1 VFRLGS
7 ARGQRH
13 PALLS
18 KSRFAR
24 RRRATIRNV
33 QPKECHGHRAHAEYL
48 GISFSA
54 KTGILIVH
62 LVGLGI
68 GIGLALV
75 WLSGIGFLLNYYFYN
90 PVGLANPKV
99 WAKVSIVAV
108 LTLNGVFVHKAILP
122 LIKRNVGRA
131 LFDGVSPAMEGVFLA
146 SGAVSATSWYV
157 PLVLGALPEINY
169 VVSAQTILAIYAG
182 ILSVA
187 IACTVVGGR
196 IFTKAEVREP
206 SLQPGAPTLA

>member
-1 VFRLGS
+1 MLDIVGFS
-7 ARGQRH
+7 
-13 PALLS
+13 
-18 KSRFAR
+18 
-24 RRRATIRNV
+24 V
-33 QPKECHGHRAHAEYL
+33 
-48 GISFSA
+48 SA

-62 LVGLGI
+62 LVGLAI
-68 GIGLALV
+68 GIGAATVLDLLIVRCLIKRHVSQELAGLVESATVVVAVGLSLV

-131 LFDGVSPAMEGVFLA
+131 LFDGVSPAMKGVFLA

-157 PLVLGALPEINY
+157 PLVLGALPEINF
-169 VVSAQTILAIYAG
+169 VVSVQTILAIYAG

-187 IACTVVGGR
+187 IACTVAGGR
-196 IFTKAEVREP
+196 FFARSEIRDP
-206 SLQPGAPTLA
+206 SLQAEAPTPA